1 MPPAARGRGGGSGG
15 GVLASLAGT
24 HGTLQALEPKRQS
37 QSRSNLEPKRRVN
50 APIARGGRPQPNTAH
65 PQPDT
70 ARPPPPTQLLPLL
83 PLNKTPRRRRDVLPY
98 QAQSQTTHPSG
109 AETARMRPAVR
120 LPRLGSLSARR
131 AALKG
136 FEDPDSDASVVY
148 VMR

>member
-1 MPPAARGRGGGSGG
+1 M
-15 GVLASLAGT
+15 
-24 HGTLQALEPKRQS
+24 
-37 QSRSNLEPKRRVN
+37 
-50 APIARGGRPQPNTAH
+50 
-65 PQPDT
+65 
-70 ARPPPPTQLLPLL
+70 
-83 PLNKTPRRRRDVLPY
+83 PRRRRDVLPY

>member
-24 HGTLQALEPKRQS
+24 QGTLQ
-37 QSRSNLEPKRRVN
+37 NLEPKRRVN
-50 APIARGGRPQPNTAH
+50 APIVRGGRPQPNTAH